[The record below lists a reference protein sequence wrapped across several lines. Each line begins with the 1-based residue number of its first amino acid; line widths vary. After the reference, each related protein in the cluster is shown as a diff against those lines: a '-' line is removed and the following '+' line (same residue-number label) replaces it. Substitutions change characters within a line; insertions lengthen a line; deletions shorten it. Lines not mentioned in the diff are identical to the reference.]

1 MFNNFRKIYLRLNFL
16 IGIVKEYVM
25 VKQKNTQILKKRK
38 NRHRFIDYL
47 EFKNEPGVYNNN

>member
-1 MFNNFRKIYLRLNFL
+1 MRLNFL
-16 IGIVKEYVM
+16 IRIVKEYVM